1 MTAQGLEGE
10 LPKNFTDFGNYDTTE
25 QCTVSEVKMYE
36 YEKGLF
42 VPSLAGIAKLIDHDE
57 KGVRTLIDSGAETN
71 VIDWRMVQQF
81 NIPTRP
87 IQNWTLRGVTGAMDE
102 VVSKI
107 ASLRVRIWG
116 KELRVR
122 AYVTNLGNWERLILG
137 MPWMQE
143 HNPIINWR
151 SRTLIGWDLNPGD
164 MDKKHPEALKREF
177 PTVQKTTI
185 STELEAKI
193 IKETVSLLE
202 QYKRFEVVFS
212 ETDIPLPEHRGR
224 LDHEIK
230 LDKGFKPKKGSTYP
244 LSPRE
249 REELDEFL
257 NENLACEKIRP
268 SVSPQAAPVFFVAK
282 KDGKKRL
289 IQDYRYLNSHT
300 VVNSYP
306 LLDIKTLLDDLAS
319 SSYFVKFDVRWGFTN
334 IRIKAGDEWK
344 AAFVTPRG
352 VFEPLVMFFGQT
364 NAPPTFQRYMNET
377 FSRMSGER
385 KLVIFMDDVIV
396 HGRTRDEL
404 TAHVSEFLQT
414 CKEENLRLKISK
426 STFEMQ
432 EVDFL
437 GYKIRHGQYSPCPI
451 KTAAIKDWPTPTNLK
466 ELRSFIGFCNFY
478 RMFIANFSQIAHL
491 LHLLTK
497 KGQEYIWE
505 EAQKQA
511 FEELKNRLTSSPVL
525 RLPDLSKPFVVQ
537 TNTSK
542 LGTGAVLLQM
552 DDAGVT
558 HPCAYLSQA
567 LVGAEQN
574 YQVYDLEVLAVIRA
588 LKAWRPYLISPPE
601 PMIFYTDHQNI
612 TYFRQPQDLTA
623 RQMRWHSILQEY
635 PIRFVHIS
643 GHKNRAP
650 DLLSRMAHFV
660 PSVTPQLTLIPDS
673 LVDRERGGVKNLNP
687 GSFSIKTTKIMKKT
701 PTSSTVD
708 GQRPSEEIPK
718 TAVPLGKGVFTLSN
732 ELAAKAREY
741 CTQRKQKKELEEEK
755 IAKNKKRIYIPANLR
770 RDALREYHDARPA
783 GHPGVGAMMK
793 KVLKHLWWPSI
804 HRNVRQYVRGCQT
817 CQASKVNTHPTA
829 PPITPHDVASN
840 PFPFK
845 QVSVDLVT
853 DLPPAKGCDSILTI
867 VDQGLTKA
875 AFFLP
880 TNKTASSAEIANLY
894 HNAVYPNYGIPD
906 AVISDRGL
914 QFVSSF
920 TRDLYSKSGIELKAT
935 TAYRPQSNGE
945 AERVNQEIGTYLCMY
960 CVEKPNDWSLYLA
973 DAQFAHNSR
982 VHSTH
987 GQTPFYLLHSYEPT
1001 AYPSDVANTP
1011 SLAEERLEQLAANRD
1026 KAIIAHKRA
1035 QEAMIACK
1043 PGLAYKKFEVGDKV
1057 WLDARNLHLKTPHK
1071 LTPRRLGPFEVIEEI
1086 SPVVYKLRLP
1096 KSWRIHDVFHAS
1108 LLMPQ
1113 VTTPEYRIPK
1123 ESPLPEL
1130 VDGES
1135 EFKVEN
1141 ILQHKFV
1148 GRKKE
1153 VRYLV
1158 QWRGYSRAE
1167 STWEPEEHLKNPPE
1181 VLEAYKSSHRL
1192 Q

>member
-1 MTAQGLEGE
+1 M
-10 LPKNFTDFGNYDTTE
+10 
-25 QCTVSEVKMYE
+25 
-36 YEKGLF
+36 
-42 VPSLAGIAKLIDHDE
+42 
-57 KGVRTLIDSGAETN
+57 
-71 VIDWRMVQQF
+71 
-81 NIPTRP
+81 
-87 IQNWTLRGVTGAMDE
+87 
-102 VVSKI
+102 
-107 ASLRVRIWG
+107 
-116 KELRVR
+116 
-122 AYVTNLGNWERLILG
+122 
-137 MPWMQE
+137 
-143 HNPIINWR
+143 
-151 SRTLIGWDLNPGD
+151 
-164 MDKKHPEALKREF
+164 
-177 PTVQKTTI
+177 
-185 STELEAKI
+185 
-193 IKETVSLLE
+193 
-202 QYKRFEVVFS
+202 
-212 ETDIPLPEHRGR
+212 
-224 LDHEIK
+224 
-230 LDKGFKPKKGSTYP
+230 
-244 LSPRE
+244 
-249 REELDEFL
+249 
-257 NENLACEKIRP
+257 
-268 SVSPQAAPVFFVAK
+268 
-282 KDGKKRL
+282 
-289 IQDYRYLNSHT
+289 
-300 VVNSYP
+300 
-306 LLDIKTLLDDLAS
+306 
-319 SSYFVKFDVRWGFTN
+319 N

-741 CTQRKQKKELEEEK
+741 CTQRKQRKELEEEK
-755 IAKNKKRIYIPANLR
+755 TAKK
-770 RDALREYHDARPA
+770 
-783 GHPGVGAMMK
+783 
-793 KVLKHLWWPSI
+793 
-804 HRNVRQYVRGCQT
+804 
-817 CQASKVNTHPTA
+817 
-829 PPITPHDVASN
+829 
-840 PFPFK
+840 
-845 QVSVDLVT
+845 
-853 DLPPAKGCDSILTI
+853 
-867 VDQGLTKA
+867 
-875 AFFLP
+875 
-880 TNKTASSAEIANLY
+880 
-894 HNAVYPNYGIPD
+894 
-906 AVISDRGL
+906 
-914 QFVSSF
+914 
-920 TRDLYSKSGIELKAT
+920 
-935 TAYRPQSNGE
+935 
-945 AERVNQEIGTYLCMY
+945 
-960 CVEKPNDWSLYLA
+960 
-973 DAQFAHNSR
+973 
-982 VHSTH
+982 
-987 GQTPFYLLHSYEPT
+987 
-1001 AYPSDVANTP
+1001 
-1011 SLAEERLEQLAANRD
+1011 
-1026 KAIIAHKRA
+1026 
-1035 QEAMIACK
+1035 
-1043 PGLAYKKFEVGDKV
+1043 
-1057 WLDARNLHLKTPHK
+1057 
-1071 LTPRRLGPFEVIEEI
+1071 
-1086 SPVVYKLRLP
+1086 
-1096 KSWRIHDVFHAS
+1096 
-1108 LLMPQ
+1108 
-1113 VTTPEYRIPK
+1113 
-1123 ESPLPEL
+1123 
-1130 VDGES
+1130 
-1135 EFKVEN
+1135 
-1141 ILQHKFV
+1141 
-1148 GRKKE
+1148 
-1153 VRYLV
+1153 
-1158 QWRGYSRAE
+1158 
-1167 STWEPEEHLKNPPE
+1167 
-1181 VLEAYKSSHRL
+1181 
-1192 Q
+1192 